1 MPIWLVAILLIT
13 YLAAP
18 FVEFRLW
25 RAGKLSDRAVTVL
38 LLARLPLLLGVLAF
52 ASGRFPDPILIVGV
66 AVIPSLGYRWLL
78 GAVRERG
85 RELRSTRS

>member
-1 MPIWLVAILLIT
+1 MTIWLVAILLIT

-25 RAGKLSDRAVTVL
+25 RAGKLSDRAATVL
-38 LLARLPLLLGVLAF
+38 LLARLPLLLA
-52 ASGRFPDPILIVGV
+52 
-66 AVIPSLGYRWLL
+66 
-78 GAVRERG
+78 AVRERG

>member
-1 MPIWLVAILLIT
+1 VAILLIT

-25 RAGKLSDRAVTVL
+25 RAGKLSDRAATVL
-38 LLARLPLLLGVLAF
+38 LLARLPLLLA
-52 ASGRFPDPILIVGV
+52 
-66 AVIPSLGYRWLL
+66 
-78 GAVRERG
+78 AVRERG

>member
-1 MPIWLVAILLIT
+1 MPIWLVAFLLLA

-25 RAGKLSDRAVTVL
+25 RAGKLSDRAATVL
-38 LLARLPLLLGVLAF
+38 LLARLPILLGVLAF
-52 ASGRFPDPILIVGV
+52 ASGRFPDPIQVAGV
-66 AVIPSLGYRWLL
+66 AVIASLGYSWLP
-78 GAVRERG
+78 GAVRKRG